1 MAQLNYL
8 KQRLRG
14 WGTSLSRQ
22 VGGRASG
29 GVGIGGRGPG
39 ETKIETDRRRINR
52 RISVLR
58 GRLREMAGTR
68 AVKRAD
74 RRRHLVPSVAIV
86 GYTNAG
92 KSSLLNRLTHAGVL
106 VEDALFATLDP
117 TTRRDTTSDGR
128 VYTLTDTVGFVR
140 HLPTDLV
147 EAFRSTLEE
156 TVDADLLL
164 HVVDG
169 SDPDPQGQIAAV
181 RQVLS
186 EIGAADRAEQLVINK
201 VDEADPDV
209 LAVLKSQ
216 YPDAVVVSARTG
228 QGLDRLRA
236 VIEER
241 LPSPQLEITAL
252 VPWNRGDLVDR
263 VHREGETL
271 LLEHLA
277 DGTLVKARVHPDLAA
292 QLAPYAPADAAQQ
305 QGTGQDRD

>member
-1 MAQLNYL
+1 MAWH
-8 KQRLRG
+8 RTATFTGHRG
-14 WGTSLSRQ
+14 AVYSVQGTANPNLFLS
-22 VGGRASG
+22 ASG
-29 GVGIGGRGPG
+29 DGKVVRWDMRMPDHG
-39 ETKIETDRRRINR
+39 EQ
-52 RISVLR
+52 
-58 GRLREMAGTR
+58 
-68 AVKRAD
+68 
-74 RRRHLVPSVAIV
+74 VA
-86 GYTNAG
+86 
-92 KSSLLNRLTHAGVL
+92 
-106 VEDALFATLDP
+106 DALKPIYTIHND
-117 TTRRDTTSDGR
+117 RDR
-128 VYTLTDTVGFVR
+128 K
-140 HLPTDLV
+140 
-147 EAFRSTLEE
+147 
-156 TVDADLLL
+156 LLFIGNSEGGL

-181 RQVLS
+181 RQVLA

-201 VDEADPDV
+201 VDQADPDV

-241 LPSPQLEITAL
+241 LPSPQLEVTAL

-305 QGTGQDRD
+305 QDAGQERD